1 MKLPRVDWSG
11 GIPARAPR
19 MMLALQLADRYRP
32 AQQKALREVAVFWK
46 SIIPHEV
53 SESGMLTCEVARNW
67 PI

>member
-1 MKLPRVDWSG
+1 
-11 GIPARAPR
+11 